1 MKKEKEENNIDKS
14 KKKIRILLTKMIN
27 IINIVCSI
35 YLNYK

>member
-27 IINIVCSI
+27 IINII
-35 YLNYK
+35 QK